1 MELIYPC
8 FKPICLFCTWMT
20 IIWVILSD
28 ELKITTPQ
36 HVPLII
42 PYITWRVDNQK
53 VTQHHFPWFQISPR
67 KNSTSGTRF
76 SHPFFSGHQKN
87 TCWGALYPWIL
98 CVGEI
103 SMPST
108 CGTTKSLRFRAVH
121 QGVNNV
127 VMIRLSWLVDLN
139 WVNNQ
144 PRKEDKEHGVVIVL
158 KQHVK
163 GEVGCSSSFEIIS
176 KTSPKTNV
184 GVWILTLS
192 LNRF

>member
-1 MELIYPC
+1 M
-8 FKPICLFCTWMT
+8 
-20 IIWVILSD
+20 
-28 ELKITTPQ
+28 
-36 HVPLII
+36 
-42 PYITWRVDNQK
+42 
-53 VTQHHFPWFQISPR
+53 FPWLYIHHLKGWWPISDPASFGITPKKFNFR
-67 KNSTSGTRF
+67 HSF
-76 SHPFFSGHQKN
+76 FPPFFFRAPKN
-87 TCWGALYPWIL
+87 TCWGALIPWIL
-98 CVGEI
+98 CVGEV

-163 GEVGCSSSFEIIS
+163 GDVVLFCFALVKLVAVLLLKSSQRLPKKPTLGCES
-176 KTSPKTNV
+176 
-184 GVWILTLS
+184 
-192 LNRF
+192 